1 MYKTKLCKDSCEVCI
16 RRSQTMGTK
25 TARKEMLFTFND
37 LVIFDPASLQDVWPC
52 AYLEEKETV
61 V

>member
-1 MYKTKLCKDSCEVCI
+1 
-16 RRSQTMGTK
+16 MGTK
-25 TARKEMLFTFND
+25 TARKEKLFTLND

>member
-1 MYKTKLCKDSCEVCI
+1 
-16 RRSQTMGTK
+16 MGTK
-25 TARKEMLFTFND
+25 TARKEKLFTFND
-37 LVIFDPASLQDVWPC
+37 LVIFDTASLQDVWPC